1 MAVTTCIHGIA
12 PGQCLICQTLQGGG
26 TGGDR
31 PAKQA
36 DRTKIARKATPGPTP
51 VRPDAVMTQAPAPKR
66 SLGWRAAGLVVI
78 LALVLLV
85 GIWAIHLA
93 FAVLRI
99 IELAAVAVVA
109 GWIGYQIGV
118 LRGRHLGSGR

>member
-1 MAVTTCIHGIA
+1 MAVTTCIHGFA

-26 TGGDR
+26 AR

-36 DRTKIARKATPGPTP
+36 DQAQSAPKTALGPTP
-51 VRPDAVMTQAPAPKR
+51 VRPDAVLTHARPPKR
-66 SLGWRAAGLVVI
+66 SLGWKAAGAVVI

-93 FAVLRI
+93 LAVLRI

-118 LRGRHLGSGR
+118 IRGRHLGSGH

>member
-1 MAVTTCIHGIA
+1 MAVTTCIHGFA
-12 PGQCLICQTLQGGG
+12 PGQCLICQTLDGGG
-26 TGGDR
+26 AR

-36 DRTKIARKATPGPTP
+36 SRAQAAPKATPGPTP
-51 VRPDAVMTQAPAPKR
+51 VRPDAILTHAPAPKR
-66 SLGWRAAGLVVI
+66 SLGWKAAGAVVI

-93 FAVLRI
+93 LAVLRI

-118 LRGRHLGSGR
+118 IRGRHLGSGH